1 MFLVSPRRF
10 GARGTQKI
18 QAGRRCSPFPIY
30 REEKLAIR
38 RRSAR
43 KRAIKTRPPM
53 IVLLA
58 RTVRWLTGFM
68 PSQLM
73 DGRQFRILA
82 TCAWGCLAL
91 VAECSLCGQRLH
103 ENRIGSRPGAEEVPH
118 SRICFANSEPRRGV
132 THKPA

>member
-1 MFLVSPRRF
+1 M
-10 GARGTQKI
+10 
-18 QAGRRCSPFPIY
+18 QAGRRCREFPLY
-30 REEKLAIR
+30 REEKLSIR

-58 RTVRWLTGFM
+58 PNVRWLTGSV

-82 TCAWGCLAL
+82 TADDCAWGCLAL

-132 THKPA
+132 TRKPA